1 MTNRVYLLD
10 MRPEDILLPT
20 PSGVCCKRGNF
31 HIDPTRPVARALITH
46 AHSDHARAGHGAVL
60 ATQETLDLMRLRY
73 GENFAGSTQAAR
85 YGERIDLGG
94 VNVTFRPAGHVL
106 GSAQIAVQANGLRI
120 VASGDYKNVPD
131 PTCAPFE
138 LVACDVFITEATFA
152 LPVFRHGNPDGEIE
166 KLLRSVALFP
176 ERAHLVGAYSLG
188 KAQRVIALLRKAGY
202 AAPIYLHGAM
212 EKITQYY
219 AGRGIALGELCEVR
233 GTTKQ
238 NLAGTI
244 TICPPSALNDLWTR
258 RFPDPLAAFA
268 SGWMRVR
275 ARARQQGVALPL
287 VISDHA
293 DWDGL
298 TAAIAATGA
307 GEIWVTHGQE
317 DALVHWCEMSGLKA
331 RPLDIV
337 GYGDEDETAD
347 PATSETEG

>member
-1 MTNRVYLLD
+1 
-10 MRPEDILLPT
+10 MRPEDILVPT
-20 PSGVCCKRGNF
+20 PAGVCCKLGVF
-31 HIDPTRPVARALITH
+31 HIDPTRPVERALITH

-73 GENFAGSTQAAR
+73 GENFAGSTQAAA
-85 YGERIDLGG
+85 YGESLALGG
-94 VNVTFRPAGHVL
+94 AKVTFHPAGHVL
-106 GSAQIAVQANGLRI
+106 GSAQIAVEADGLRV
-120 VASGDYKNVPD
+120 VASGDYKNVAD
-131 PTCAPFE
+131 PTCTPFE
-138 LVACDVFITEATFA
+138 LVPCDVFITEATFA
-152 LPVFRHGNPDGEIE
+152 LPVFRHGDPGSEIA

-188 KAQRVIALLRKAGY
+188 KAQRVIALLRQAGY
-202 AAPIYLHGAM
+202 DAPVYLHGAM
-212 EKITQYY
+212 EKITRYY
-219 AGRGIALGELCEVR
+219 ESRGIALGELRLVS
-233 GTTKQ
+233 GATKQ
-238 NLAGTI
+238 TLAGTI

-275 ARARQQGVALPL
+275 ARARQQGVSLPL

-298 TAAIAATGA
+298 TATIAATGA

-317 DALVHWCEMSGLKA
+317 DALVHWCGTRGLKA

-337 GYGDEDETAD
+337 GYGEEDEGGDGGGAE
-347 PATSETEG
+347 A